1 MSRLSAVY
9 RSTRRHA
16 RCDELAADALIL
28 MQLLSALG
36 GRVWHHCLL
45 RVLVV
50 SFERCCDLNL
60 KKNRLSNPSE
70 EPFILTNTGIP
81 IRCVHAFY
89 ATLELPTTVTHL
101 PRLSRAHS
109 MRAACVDQSRAPC
122 APALAA
128 AHAPRWE
135 RSRSLRARE
144 MPSRMPCAPFITIA
158 LEMRCA

>member
-50 SFERCCDLNL
+50 SFERCCAAES
-60 KKNRLSNPSE
+60 KTKEKSSV
-70 EPFILTNTGIP
+70 EPQ
-81 IRCVHAFY
+81 RRAFY
-89 ATLELPTTVTHL
+89 RSTEIGRPILKEPSLTIPVEPVEPEFSRWHIQT
-101 PRLSRAHS
+101 RLYLK
-109 MRAACVDQSRAPC
+109 P
-122 APALAA
+122 
-128 AHAPRWE
+128 
-135 RSRSLRARE
+135 
-144 MPSRMPCAPFITIA
+144 
-158 LEMRCA
+158 

>member
-60 KKNRLSNPSE
+60 KLKKNRLSNPSD
-70 EPFILTNTGIP
+70 EPFIV
-81 IRCVHAFY
+81 RQK
-89 ATLELPTTVTHL
+89 
-101 PRLSRAHS
+101 S
-109 MRAACVDQSRAPC
+109 VDR
-122 APALAA
+122 
-128 AHAPRWE
+128 
-135 RSRSLRARE
+135 
-144 MPSRMPCAPFITIA
+144 F
-158 LEMRCA
+158 